1 MTASEQAIRYHTEH
15 WVQRVVIALNLCPFA
30 GREVEA
36 GRVRYRVTSSDT
48 ELLLLQA
55 LEAEI
60 HHLQACPDVATSL
73 LIHPQVLQD
82 FDDYNQFLDLA
93 EGLLDSCG
101 AIGEL
106 QIASFHP
113 DYRFAG
119 TACDDAENYSN
130 RSPYPMLHLLREAD
144 VEKAIA
150 HHPEPDA
157 IPGRNIAH
165 LNRLG
170 SAHLL
175 RLLASCRSD

>member
-1 MTASEQAIRYHTEH
+1 MTTSEHDIRRHTEH
-15 WVQRVVIALNLCPFA
+15 WVQRVVVALTLCPFA
-30 GREVEA
+30 GREVDA
-36 GRVRYRVTSSDT
+36 GRVRYHVTSSDT

-55 LEAEI
+55 LEEEI
-60 HHLQACPDVATSL
+60 GYLQAHSDTATSL

-93 EGLLDSCG
+93 EGLLHRRG
-101 AIGEL
+101 AVGEL

-119 TACDDAENYSN
+119 TDYDDAENYSN

-144 VEKAIA
+144 VAAAID
-150 HHPEPDA
+150 HHPDPDA
-157 IPGRNIAH
+157 IPERNIAH

-170 SAHLL
+170 SQHLV
-175 RLLASCRSD
+175 RLLASCRGD

>member
-1 MTASEQAIRYHTEH
+1 MTVSEQDIRRHTEH
-15 WVQRVVIALNLCPFA
+15 WVQRVVVALNLCPFA
-30 GREVEA
+30 SRELDA

-48 ELLLLQA
+48 ALLLLQA
-55 LEAEI
+55 LEEEI
-60 HHLQACPDVATSL
+60 QCLLQSGDIATSL

-93 EGLLDSCG
+93 ELLLETCG
-101 AIGEL
+101 AVGEL

-119 TACDDAENYSN
+119 TDDDDAENYSN

-144 VEKAIA
+144 VETAIEQ
-150 HHPEPDA
+150 HPDPHA
-157 IPGRNIAH
+157 IPERNIAH

-170 SAHLL
+170 SRYLV
-175 RLLASCRSD
+175 RLLGDCRDD